1 VAVLGGMGAR
11 RRASTALLATT
22 VILGLGRL
30 DTASGL
36 SCHSCNSIYDRR
48 CGDPYDAYTTEIVDC
63 EQERRKLTHVEG
75 IESFAAFC
83 RKTVQTVDGEVRV
96 HRSCGFV
103 PNVGSTADR
112 DCFTR
117 TGTHQISV
125 YHCVCKEDSCNK
137 SSLPVSPSPTL
148 LLFLPLLL
156 LSIFFRSSQTS
167 STSIASLR

>member
-1 VAVLGGMGAR
+1 MGAP

-22 VILGLGRL
+22 VILGLASL

-36 SCHSCNSIYDRR
+36 RCHSCNSIYDSR
-48 CGDPYDAYTTEIVDC
+48 CGDPYDAYTVELVDC
-63 EQERRKLTHVEG
+63 DQERRKLTHVEG
-75 IESFAAFC
+75 IEGYDAFC
-83 RKTVQTVDGEVRV
+83 RKTVQTVEDEVRV

-112 DCFTR
+112 GCFTR

-125 YHCVCKEDSCNK
+125 YHCVCKEDACNG
-137 SSLPVSPSPTL
+137 SLLVSPSS
-148 LLFLPLLL
+148 PLLL
-156 LSIFFRSSQTS
+156 LSLLLLLHVFFQSASHTQPL